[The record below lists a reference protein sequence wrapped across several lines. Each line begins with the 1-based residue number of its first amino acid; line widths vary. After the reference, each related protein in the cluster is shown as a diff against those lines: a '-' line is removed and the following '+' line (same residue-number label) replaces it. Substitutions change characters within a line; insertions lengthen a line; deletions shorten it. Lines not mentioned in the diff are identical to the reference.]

1 MYFYFTCNKFAS
13 IVLFQTSVHLKVIF
27 NEIGC
32 THTIKSKYSWF
43 FNTNQCHA
51 YQFPIKFY
59 LIIRWNFIWKSCK
72 LMNGYSNIN
81 NHKQNCEPLFEF
93 ISEHFQHGTITIQV
107 VFERKWKKNMLNSWK
122 FGFRLKRRLFEC
134 CNNGKNIQF
143 TFSSEDFSFAWNSN
157 SIFME
162 LYELD
167 FLNLE
172 FINLDLGVKHFSRTF
187 SQHLCHEA

>member
-107 VFERKWKKNMLNSWK
+107 VFERKWKKKCWIHGNL
-122 FGFRLKRRLFEC
+122 GFDWNDACLSVATMEKIFNLLSVAKIFLSHEIQ
-134 CNNGKNIQF
+134 IQF
-143 TFSSEDFSFAWNSN
+143 SWN
-157 SIFME
+157 FM
-162 LYELD
+162 
-167 FLNLE
+167 N
-172 FINLDLGVKHFSRTF
+172 
-187 SQHLCHEA
+187 